1 MYNIVTLS
9 YDVLVYKQSF
19 LCLFFKYIGT
29 PVVIT
34 GVPAFL
40 LYLYLS
46 YKRPDVIKVF
56 PF

>member
-9 YDVLVYKQSF
+9 YDVLVYKKSF

-34 GVPAFL
+34 GVLAFL